1 MKKILL
7 STVALVGLSVAA
19 SAADLPRRS
28 MAPAPF
34 VAAPVFTWTGFYVGA
49 NLGFAWT
56 DDSNDDF
63 NSRFF
68 APGEIVNLPAT
79 SGTLT
84 LLTPGTFANDDD
96 DDGGFTGGAQ
106 IGYNVQFGQFVVG
119 VEADIQAI
127 DSGSDNNR
135 FGGAIAP
142 ALFAFAPAPGA
153 LGLPV
158 GATVQLNDNRRDL
171 DWWGSI
177 RARAGFAFDRALIY
191 ATAGWAF
198 GGGGND
204 NNCGGFFAG
213 GFVCDSDDDTDNGF
227 VVGGGVEYAFTN
239 NLTVGLEGLW
249 VDLDRDNNN
258 RRGAF
263 FNTTNGV
270 LFVNDTNGGN
280 DDGFGVVRAKVNFK
294 F

>member
-34 VAAPVFTWTGFYVGA
+34 VAVPVFTWTGFYVGA
-49 NLGFAWT
+49 NLGFAWQ
-56 DDSNDDF
+56 DSEDRF
-63 NSRFF
+63 GSRTFF
-68 APGEIVNLPAT
+68 PGEIINSPTT
-79 SGTLT
+79 SGTLVFT
-84 LLTPGTFANDDD
+84 TPGGLFNDDD

-106 IGYNVQFGQFVVG
+106 IGYNMQFGQFVVG

-135 FGGAIAP
+135 FGGTFAP
-142 ALFAFAPAPGA
+142 AAYTFTGTPGLAFAPP
-153 LGLPV
+153 P
-158 GATVQLNDNRRDL
+158 ATVVTGGGRGDL
-171 DWWGSI
+171 EWWGSI

-198 GGGGND
+198 GGGGD
-204 NNCGGFFAG
+204 SGNCGGFFAT
-213 GFVCDSDDDTDNGF
+213 GFICDSNDDTDNGF

-249 VDLDRDNNN
+249 VDLDRDNA
-258 RRGAF
+258 RRTSF
-263 FNTTNGV
+263 FNPATNT
-270 LFVNDTNGGN
+270 LFVNDNSNG